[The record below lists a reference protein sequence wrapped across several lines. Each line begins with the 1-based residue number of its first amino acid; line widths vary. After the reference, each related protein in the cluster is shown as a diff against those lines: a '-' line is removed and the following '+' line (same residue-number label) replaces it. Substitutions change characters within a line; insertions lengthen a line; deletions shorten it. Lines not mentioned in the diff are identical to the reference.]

1 MFIGISE
8 NDGINPAH
16 IINYDYT
23 DAQPAGTDENGQ
35 PYAAIQSKIEIVTT
49 EIKTEMHEDW
59 QGNFRGIASR
69 SVTLSYRGAQADA
82 MLRKLSNL
90 YTA

>member
-35 PYAAIQSKIEIVTT
+35 PYAADPEQNR
-49 EIKTEMHEDW
+49 D
-59 QGNFRGIASR
+59 RD
-69 SVTLSYRGAQADA
+69 Y
-82 MLRKLSNL
+82 
-90 YTA
+90 